1 MKTIQDKQI
10 LVAADFAGLE
20 LKDGYE
26 DWEGFYE
33 YHKLGYDELENFD
46 YEAYKANGFSLP
58 NPGRAPLG
66 PEPKGH
72 AYGGVP
78 S

>member
-1 MKTIQDKQI
+1 MSSRMRTRIGKAFMK
-10 LVAADFAGLE
+10 
-20 LKDGYE
+20 
-26 DWEGFYE
+26 

-58 NPGRAPLG
+58 NPGKAPLG

-72 AYGGVP
+72 AY
-78 S
+78 

>member
-58 NPGRAPLG
+58 HPGRAPLG

-72 AYGGVP
+72 AY
-78 S
+78 